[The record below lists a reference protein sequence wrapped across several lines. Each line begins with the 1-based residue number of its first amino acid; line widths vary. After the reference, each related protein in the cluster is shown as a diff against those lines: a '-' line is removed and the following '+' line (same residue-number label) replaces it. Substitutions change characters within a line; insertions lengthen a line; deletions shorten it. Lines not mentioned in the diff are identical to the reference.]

1 MTDTEKDAVCNA
13 LPREQRGRVLYF
25 LQKEVIAVSL
35 SIIQKMNE
43 MLLTEMP
50 EYRAQAAEVG
60 ASEEQQRRL
69 LRALMNVRPPRPLSG
84 DFLALQDQL
93 LSAEREAR
101 GVVDVT
107 TLPSVASDARI
118 ALWQGDITRLA
129 ADAIVN
135 AANSALLGCFIP
147 CHRCIDNAIHSAA
160 GLQLRAACAA
170 LMEEQGHPEET
181 GTAQIT
187 EGYNLP
193 ARHVIHTVGPIVI
206 GALTDRHRAQLASC
220 YRSCLSLAAEHGLR
234 SIAFCC
240 ISTGEFH
247 FPNAAAAEIAVREV
261 LDFLTRDTSI
271 ERVVFNV
278 FKDEDR
284 HIYERLLS

>member
-1 MTDTEKDAVCNA
+1 M
-13 LPREQRGRVLYF
+13 
-25 LQKEVIAVSL
+25 SL

-60 ASEEQQRRL
+60 VSGEQRRL

-107 TLPSVASDARI
+107 TLPSVASDVRI
-118 ALWQGDITRLA
+118 AIWQGDITRLA

-135 AANSALLGCFIP
+135 AANAALLGCFIP

-170 LMEEQGHPEET
+170 LMEEHGHPEET

-193 ARHVIHTVGPIVI
+193 ARHVIHTVGPIVS

>member
-1 MTDTEKDAVCNA
+1 
-13 LPREQRGRVLYF
+13 
-25 LQKEVIAVSL
+25 
-35 SIIQKMNE
+35 
-43 MLLTEMP
+43 
-50 EYRAQAAEVG
+50 
-60 ASEEQQRRL
+60 
-69 LRALMNVRPPRPLSG
+69 MNVRPPRPLSG

-107 TLPSVASDARI
+107 ALPSVASDARI

-135 AANSALLGCFIP
+135 AANAALLGCFIP

-193 ARHVIHTVGPIVI
+193 AWHVIHTVGPIVI

-220 YRSCLSLAAEHGLR
+220 YRSCFSLAAEHGLR

-261 LDFLTRDTSI
+261 RDFLTRDTSI

>member
-1 MTDTEKDAVCNA
+1 MLSLVNNGGECSLFCKRF
-13 LPREQRGRVLYF
+13 LP
-25 LQKEVIAVSL
+25 KEVVAVSL
-35 SIIQKMNE
+35 SIMQKMNE
-43 MLLTEMP
+43 MLLAEMP
-50 EYRAQAAEVG
+50 EYRAQAAEV
-60 ASEEQQRRL
+60 AEDTAAQRSL

-135 AANSALLGCFIP
+135 ASNAALLGCFIP

-193 ARHVIHTVGPIVI
+193 ARHVIHTVGPIVS

>member
-1 MTDTEKDAVCNA
+1 MSLA
-13 LPREQRGRVLYF
+13 L
-25 LQKEVIAVSL
+25 
-35 SIIQKMNE
+35 IQKLNA
-43 MLLTEMP
+43 MLLAEMP
-50 EYRAQAAEVG
+50 EYRGQAAGVG
-60 ASEEQQRRL
+60 ETEAAQRNL
-69 LRALMNVRPPRPLSG
+69 LRALMNVRPPLPLTEE
-84 DFLALQDQL
+84 FVRLQDEL
-93 LSAEREAR
+93 LAAEREER
-101 GVVDVT
+101 GVIDVT
-107 TLPSVASDARI
+107 ALSAVPSDERI
-118 ALWQGDITRLA
+118 TLWQGDITRLS

-135 AANSALLGCFIP
+135 AANAALLGCFIP

-160 GLQLRAACAA
+160 GLQLRAECAA
-170 LMEEQGHPEET
+170 LMERQGHPEET
-181 GTAQIT
+181 GTAKIT
-187 EGYNLP
+187 QGYNLP
-193 ARHVIHTVGPIVI
+193 ARHVIHTVGPIVS

-247 FPNAAAAEIAVREV
+247 FPRAAAAKIAVREV
-261 LDFLTRDTSI
+261 RDFLTRETSI

>member
-1 MTDTEKDAVCNA
+1 
-13 LPREQRGRVLYF
+13 
-25 LQKEVIAVSL
+25 
-35 SIIQKMNE
+35 MNE

-60 ASEEQQRRL
+60 ASGEQRRL

-135 AANSALLGCFIP
+135 AANAALLGCFIP
-147 CHRCIDNAIHSAA
+147 CHRCIDNAIHTFA
-160 GLQLRAACAA
+160 GVQLRAECAR
-170 LMEEQGHPEET
+170 LMDEQGHAEPT
-181 GTAQIT
+181 GSAKIT
-187 EGYNLP
+187 GAYNLP
-193 ARHVIHTVGPIVI
+193 STHVIHTVGPIAN
-206 GALTDRHRAQLASC
+206 GRPNDEHRAQLASC
-220 YRSCLSLAAEHGLR
+220 YRSCLDLAAKNSLH
-234 SIAFCC
+234 SIAFCA
-240 ISTGEFH
+240 ISTGVFA
-247 FPNAAAAEIAVREV
+247 FPKEEAARIALRATREW
-261 LDFLTRDTSI
+261 LDSHEKNMT
-271 ERVVFNV
+271 VVFNV
-278 FKDEDR
+278 FSEEDYS
-284 HIYERLLS
+284 IYSRLLGI